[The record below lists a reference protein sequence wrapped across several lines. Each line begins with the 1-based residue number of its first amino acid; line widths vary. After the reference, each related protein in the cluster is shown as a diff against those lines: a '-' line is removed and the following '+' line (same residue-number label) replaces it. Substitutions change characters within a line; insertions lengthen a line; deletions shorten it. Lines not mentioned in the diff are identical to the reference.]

1 MIITNLSTL
10 RNQNIDVSIEEG
22 REIIKKLEY
31 ELKNSKV
38 SGVGLAAPQIAIN
51 KKVAIVRA
59 YGEKIDLIN
68 PKIIE
73 KENGFV
79 NFNEGCLSIPNIKVN
94 TWRYRELF
102 VKTDLYPKGF
112 VCYGNI
118 AVIIQHEIDHLESIL
133 MIDRSVGKGKINR
146 NDPCP
151 CGKTINNKPVK
162 WKKCHGKEL

>member
-10 RNQNIDVSIEEG
+10 RNQNINVSIEEG

-31 ELKNSKV
+31 ELSNSKV
-38 SGVGLAAPQIAIN
+38 SGVGLAAPQIGIN
-51 KKVAIVRA
+51 KKVAIVRS

-79 NFNEGCLSIPNIKVN
+79 NFNEGCLSIPNIRVN
-94 TWRYRELF
+94 TLRYKEIF
-102 VKTDLYPKGF
+102 IKTDLFPDGF

-118 AVIIQHEIDHLESIL
+118 AVIVQHETDHLESIL
-133 MIDRSVGKGKINR
+133 MIDRAIGKEKIGR

-151 CGKTINNKPVK
+151 CGKKINNRTIK